1 VIDTHSLVSMGV
13 LSVLLNNG
21 GATEL
26 YECRNCGEKLAE
38 VSDECPSCRSHEIA
52 HYEF

>member
-1 VIDTHSLVSMGV
+1 MMHTLPKHSMRVFNG
-13 LSVLLNNG
+13 LLNNDG
-21 GATEL
+21 TTEL

-38 VSDECPSCRSHEIA
+38 VSEVCPSCESHEIA